1 MANASTK
8 VRAAFQNL
16 NPILTLAQ
24 IKDFAPDLRNS
35 EISMALCYLMRQRYL
50 TREQVD
56 NPSRLGRRKIWQYKY
71 FAKKLPKQD
80 ESTM

>member
-16 NPILTLAQ
+16 NPVLTLAQ
-24 IKDFAPDLRNS
+24 IKDFASDLANS

-56 NPSRLGRRKIWQYKY
+56 NPARLGRRKVWQYKY
-71 FAKKLPKQD
+71 HPTKLPKQN
-80 ESTM
+80 EGM